1 MGHNMNVV
9 SRLRLIAFAALFAL
23 VVVAFLGCG
32 DDDPSSDSTPL
43 ALNTE
48 GVADLEEADPD
59 ATEEPEGPEVLAEL
73 EALRRALGST
83 SIPAIRGSAGLSVP
97 EWMHSV
103 NGDVASYWQEQFNN
117 AGYRY
122 EASPE
127 FIFDRTSPSPCGQA
141 SPRTGPFFCTTNDG
155 IYLPV
160 AFFDQVAQPFG
171 DAATAIVIAHENG
184 HHIQDLLGL
193 FDQPLTSAQIEL
205 QADCLAGVWAK
216 TVFDRGLLEEGDI
229 GEILG
234 LVELSGDAPGTP
246 VTAQGAH
253 GNSAQ
258 RQQFFAQGYDGG
270 APGSCQVPRRRD
282 IRAGA

>member
-1 MGHNMNVV
+1 MVG
-9 SRLRLIAFAALFAL
+9 RLRLLALAALIAAAL
-23 VVVAFLGCG
+23 IAVTGCG
-32 DDDPSSDSTPL
+32 DDEGSSDSTPL
-43 ALNTE
+43 ALNEAGEVDLDE
-48 GVADLEEADPD
+48 GDAD
-59 ATEEPEGPEVLAEL
+59 ATKEPTGPEILDEFEEL
-73 EALRRALGST
+73 RQAQDSQ
-83 SIPAIRGSAGLSVP
+83 SIPAIRGSAGLSVAD
-97 EWMHSV
+97 WMHAV
-103 NGDVASYWQEQFNN
+103 DGDVASYWQEQFNN
-117 AGYRY
+117 AGYAY
-122 EASPE
+122 AAATE
-127 FIFDRTSPSPCGQA
+127 FIFDRTSQSPCGQA
-141 SPRTGPFFCTTNDG
+141 SPRTGPFYCTLDDG

-160 AFFDQVAQPFG
+160 TFFDRVAQPFG

-270 APGSCQVPRRRD
+270 DPGSCPVPRRRE
-282 IRAGA
+282 IRG

>member
-1 MGHNMNVV
+1 MAAISSE
-9 SRLRLIAFAALFAL
+9 SRMSLICTGRCA
-23 VVVAFLGCG
+23 
-32 DDDPSSDSTPL
+32 PSSSM
-43 ALNTE
+43 
-48 GVADLEEADPD
+48 
-59 ATEEPEGPEVLAEL
+59 
-73 EALRRALGST
+73 
-83 SIPAIRGSAGLSVP
+83 IPVRSA
-97 EWMHSV
+97 
-103 NGDVASYWQEQFNN
+103 
-117 AGYRY
+117 
-122 EASPE
+122 
-127 FIFDRTSPSPCGQA
+127 SPCGQA
-141 SPRTGPFFCTTNDG
+141 SPRTGPFFCTLNDG

-160 AFFDQVAQPFG
+160 AFFDRVAQPFG

-184 HHIQDLLGL
+184 HHVQDLLGL

-270 APGSCQVPRRRD
+270 DPGSCPVPSRREVRV
-282 IRAGA
+282 GA

>member
-9 SRLRLIAFAALFAL
+9 SRPRLLALVALCALALFAL
-23 VVVAFLGCG
+23 AGCG
-32 DDDPSSDSTPL
+32 DDEGSSDSTPV
-43 ALNTE
+43 ALNE
-48 GVADLEEADPD
+48 AGEVDLDEAEAD
-59 ATEEPEGPEVLAEL
+59 ATEEPAGPEVLDEFEEL
-73 EALRRALGST
+73 RQADESD
-83 SIPAIRGSAGLSVP
+83 SVPAIRGSAGLSVAD
-97 EWMHSV
+97 WMHTV

-117 AGYRY
+117 AGYGY
-122 EASPE
+122 DVHTE

-141 SPRTGPFFCTTNDG
+141 SPRTGPFYCTLNDG

-160 AFFDQVAQPFG
+160 AFFDRVAQPFG

-193 FDQPLTSAQIEL
+193 SDQPLTSAQIEL

-246 VTAQGAH
+246 ITAQGAH
-253 GNSAQ
+253 GNSAL

-270 APGSCQVPRRRD
+270 APGSCQIPRRRD
-282 IRAGA
+282 IRG

>member
-1 MGHNMNVV
+1 MNVI
-9 SRLRLIAFAALFAL
+9 SRLRLIALAALLAL
-23 VVVAFLGCG
+23 AVVALGACG
-32 DDDPSSDSTPL
+32 DDEGTSNSTPV
-43 ALNTE
+43 ALNE
-48 GVADLEEADPD
+48 AGEVDLDEADPD
-59 ATEEPEGPEVLAEL
+59 ATEEPPGPEVLDEFEEL
-73 EALRRALGST
+73 RQAQDSQ
-83 SIPAIRGSAGLSVP
+83 SVPAIRGSAGLTVA
-97 EWMHSV
+97 EWLHTV

-117 AGYRY
+117 SGYDY
-122 EASPE
+122 GAATE
-127 FIFDRTSPSPCGQA
+127 FIFDRTSQSPCGQA
-141 SPRTGPFFCTTNDG
+141 SPRTGPFYCTTNDG

-160 AFFDQVAQPFG
+160 TFFDRVAQPFG
-171 DAATAIVIAHENG
+171 DAATAIVVAHEEG

-193 FDQPLTSAQIEL
+193 FDQRLTSAQIEL

-253 GNSAQ
+253 GNSAL

-270 APGSCQVPRRRD
+270 DPGSCPVPRRSE
-282 IRAGA
+282 IRAAS

>member
-1 MGHNMNVV
+1 MAVV
-9 SRLRLIAFAALFAL
+9 SRLPIAALLAVLLVALAGFA
-23 VVVAFLGCG
+23 GCG
-32 DDDPSSDSTPL
+32 DDEPSSDSTPV
-43 ALNTE
+43 ALNE
-48 GVADLEEADPD
+48 AGEVDLDEADAD
-59 ATEEPEGPEVLAEL
+59 ATKEPTGPEVLDEL
-73 EALRRALGST
+73 EELRQAQDSQ
-83 SIPAIRGSAGLSVP
+83 SVPAIRGSAGLSVP
-97 EWMHSV
+97 DWMHAV
-103 NGDVASYWQEQFNN
+103 DGDVASYWQQQFNN
-117 AGYRY
+117 AGYTY
-122 EASPE
+122 TPATE
-127 FIFDRTSPSPCGQA
+127 FIFDRTSQSPCGQA
-141 SPRTGPFFCTTNDG
+141 SPRTGPFFCTLDDG

-160 AFFDQVAQPFG
+160 AFFDRVAQPFG

-246 VTAQGAH
+246 ITAQGAH
-253 GNSAQ
+253 GNSAL

-270 APGSCQVPRRRD
+270 DPATCPVPRRGE
-282 IRAGA
+282 IRAAA